1 MDAYDSCLI
10 IKGKMTVTIGH
21 LNRDKEMISTHR
33 HRIEM
38 KRESDNNNERSLQA
52 EYIKESVFITIT
64 VEYRTQ
70 SRTLCSSNVLGFIAF
85 TNSFK
90 ILEYWIE
97 FCLK

>member
-10 IKGKMTVTIGH
+10 IKGKMTITIGH
-21 LNRDKEMISTHR
+21 LNRDREMISTHR

-52 EYIKESVFITIT
+52 EYIKENVLITIT

-70 SRTLCSSNVLGFIAF
+70 IRTLCSSNVLGFIAF
-85 TNSFK
+85 EKLSK
-90 ILEYWIE
+90 S
-97 FCLK
+97 

>member
-1 MDAYDSCLI
+1 MDAYDSRSM

-21 LNRDKEMISTHR
+21 LNRDKEKISTHR

-38 KRESDNNNERSLQA
+38 KRESDNNNERSLQT
-52 EYIKESVFITIT
+52 EYIKEKFLIKIK
-64 VEYRTQ
+64 VESRTQ
-70 SRTLCSSNVLGFIAF
+70 SRTFFSSNVLGFIAF

-90 ILEYWIE
+90 ILEYWIR

>member
-21 LNRDKEMISTHR
+21 LNKDKEMISTHR

-52 EYIKESVFITIT
+52 EYIKENVLITIT
-64 VEYRTQ
+64 IESRTQ
-70 SRTLCSSNVLGFIAF
+70 SRTLCSSNVMGFIAF
-85 TNSFK
+85 TKDF
-90 ILEYWIE
+90 
-97 FCLK
+97 